1 MVVIKLPYNQINKTM
16 ANEIKGKISHLLPAE
31 TGAGKNGNWIKQVI
45 VLAQDGQYPKS
56 VALTVWGD
64 KIPIPK
70 IGAVV
75 TAFIDI
81 ESREHQGKWYTDA
94 RAFRLDTISNEQ
106 KPVVNYKP
114 RSVGKDDL
122 PF

>member
-1 MVVIKLPYNQINKTM
+1 M

-31 TGAGKNGNWIKQVI
+31 TGAGKNGNWRKQVI

-64 KIPIPK
+64 KILIPN

-81 ESREHQGKWYTDA
+81 ESREYQGKWYTDV

-106 KPVVNYKP
+106 EPVNSFKPEP
-114 RSVGKDDL
+114 LGEDGL